1 MPIFTIPTD
10 FKTSTVEQIAEK
22 NKQWTMPIKEVYGS
36 MNLSL
41 FGSGRISSVLH
52 EVDLNT
58 VQKYVEVLDENDILF
73 NYTLNFI
80 CASNLEFTDKG
91 KKETAKLLRKLHSI
105 GIRRFTVASPSML
118 QLLKEVLP
126 DAKASVSVLSNVD
139 SYARLAAFVSY
150 GNVDRIILPEYMNRK
165 IAQTEKLVKQG
176 RMLGYEFGTIV
187 NSACAI
193 DCPYRE
199 FHHTFISHAVKGK
212 NFKPRDYYGSK
223 CALDRIEH
231 PAEVLKSAW
240 IRPEDLKHYA
250 DLGISVFKI
259 AGREMRNADFL
270 RVVDIYNQ
278 GSFDGN
284 FWELSR
290 CFSEAPKFEELDY
303 AKLFTLQNKEL
314 GQFTSRFFASKSF
327 CSTKDCETCN
337 YCNSYSKL
345 VQVNNYAKW
354 KQTLESDISFHGLT

>member
-1 MPIFTIPTD
+1 
-10 FKTSTVEQIAEK
+10 
-22 NKQWTMPIKEVYGS
+22 

-41 FGSGRISSVLH
+41 FGSGRISSALH
-52 EVDLNT
+52 QVDLG
-58 VQKYVEVLDENDILF
+58 VFQKYVEALNKNDILF
-73 NYTLNFI
+73 NYALNFI

-91 KKETAKLLRKLHSI
+91 KKETAKLLRKLYSI
-105 GIRRFTVASPSML
+105 GVNRFTVATPSMF

-139 SYARLAAFVSY
+139 SYARLEAFVSF

-176 RMLGYEFGTIV
+176 KMLGYEFGTIV

-212 NFKPRDYYGSK
+212 NFKPEDYYSFK
-223 CALDRIEH
+223 CALKRIEH
-231 PAEVLKSAW
+231 PTEFFKSAW
-240 IRPEDLKHYA
+240 IRPEDLNHYV

-290 CFSEAPKFEELDY
+290 CFSMAPISEQLDY
-303 AKLFTLQNKEL
+303 AKLFTVQNKEL
-314 GQFTSRFFASKSF
+314 GQFTSRFFETKNL

-337 YCNSYSKL
+337 YCNAYSKL
-345 VQVNNYAKW
+345 VQVNDYAKW
-354 KQTLESDISFHGLT
+354 KQKLQTDLLIHRLR